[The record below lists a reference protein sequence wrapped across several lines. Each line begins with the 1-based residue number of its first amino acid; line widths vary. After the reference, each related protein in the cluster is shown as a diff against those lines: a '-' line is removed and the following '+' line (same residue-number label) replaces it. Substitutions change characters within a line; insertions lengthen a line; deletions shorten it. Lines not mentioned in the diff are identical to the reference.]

1 MVSRLRLASGLV
13 LFAYVATHLANHALG
28 LVSLQVLETARG
40 WFVAMWRSP
49 PATAALYGALGL
61 HLGLALWAVYR
72 RRRLLAVDW
81 RALQLL
87 LGLLVPP
94 FLVLHVL
101 GTRFAH
107 QFLGVNDSY
116 TYILLIYFK
125 FSPLDGVKQAIV
137 LVAAWFH
144 GCMGLHYQL
153 RAASWYARARAGS
166 PGGGGAGADPVAPRC
181 GRGGPR
187 GIAPGGGRG
196 MAEDGAGRHPLRRP
210 GGRGAHLSARS
221 RNPARPRRVAG
232 PRPIGPAGARLARI
246 SQTP

>member
-144 GCMGLHYQL
+144 GYMGLHYQL
-153 RAASWYARARAGS
+153 RAASWYARAAPAALAAAALVPILSLLGV
-166 PGGGGAGADPVAPRC
+166 VA
-181 GRGGPR
+181 
-187 GIAPGGGRG
+187 
-196 MAEDGAGRHPLRRP
+196 AGREVLRLAADAAWLRT
-210 GGRGAHLSARS
+210 ARAAIHFADQAGVALIY
-221 RNPARPRRVAG
+221 RLEAGILLGLAALLVLVLLARRVRG
-232 PRPIGPAGARLARI
+232 
-246 SQTP
+246 